1 MIKLFSLTGGISNDF
16 ISFFVKK
23 HKISSNKLLLEYK
36 KLKKKVNL
44 RDIYAFNYMYYYNK
58 NNALDLKN
66 IKLEECLRKMRIAT
80 SNEINIFYD

>member
-36 KLKKKVNL
+36 KLKKKL
-44 RDIYAFNYMYYYNK
+44 I
-58 NNALDLKN
+58 
-66 IKLEECLRKMRIAT
+66 
-80 SNEINIFYD
+80 